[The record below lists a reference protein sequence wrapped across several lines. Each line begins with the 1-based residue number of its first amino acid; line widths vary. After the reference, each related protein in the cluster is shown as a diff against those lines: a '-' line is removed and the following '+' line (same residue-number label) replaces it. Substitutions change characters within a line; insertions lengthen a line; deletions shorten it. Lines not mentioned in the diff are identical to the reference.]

1 MRALLLIPVAVAGLA
16 LAGCGTP
23 TAAANRGIE
32 STHQPIVARTDYAID
47 VDASADGVA
56 PAEDRRLS
64 AWLDAMRIAYGDRI
78 TVDGGTDIARAAI
91 AGIVARHGLLLG
103 DAPPV
108 TAGAVPGGMIR
119 VIVSRSTAS
128 VAGCPDWSSASRP
141 YVDGST
147 DSNYGCATNN
157 NLAAMVADPQDLV
170 AGRHGPAALSTR
182 ASVRALKAYDDLVP
196 TGLSGKVVPVATGDR
211 P

>member
-1 MRALLLIPVAVAGLA
+1 MRALLLIPVAVAGFA

-23 TAAANRGIE
+23 TTAANRGLE
-32 STHQPIVARTDYAID
+32 SIHQPVVARTDYAID
-47 VDASADGVA
+47 VDASQDGIA

-78 TVDGGTDIARAAI
+78 TVDGGTDMAHAAI
-91 AGIVARHGLLLG
+91 ASIVGRYGLLLG
-103 DAPPV
+103 DTPPV
-108 TAGAVPGGMIR
+108 TAGTVPDGMIR

-128 VAGCPDWSSASRP
+128 VTGCPDWSTISRP

-147 DSNYGCATNN
+147 DSNYGCATNS

-170 AGRHGPAALSTR
+170 AGRHGPATLSTR

-196 TGLSGKVVPVATGDR
+196 TGLAGTVAPIATGGKQ
-211 P
+211 